1 MCKLRYEDIHAA
13 LGGVADATVAQ
24 LVEQRTRN
32 AQVSS
37 SNLDAGS
44 IFLK

>member
-1 MCKLRYEDIHAA
+1 M
-13 LGGVADATVAQ
+13 AQ

-37 SNLDAGS
+37 SNLDIGS
-44 IFLK
+44 RDITGVLGESPRIPFCMKVGVEP